1 MLYFSLTIYQGGRRR
16 IPGYIIFGEIS
27 LEQNVH
33 TDAGS
38 ILPVALF
45 LYI

>member
-1 MLYFSLTIYQGGRRR
+1 MMLYFSLTIYQGGRRR

-38 ILPVALF
+38 ILALF